1 MKKAR
6 EYYVCDICGAEAPE
20 QIVYRG
26 CDQTDA
32 YGTRPVGWTRGFNV
46 HVDICQRCTEKLDV
60 ENRLKQNEKR
70 IEDLKIPLSTSRR

>member
-20 QIVYRG
+20 QIIYRG

-46 HVDICQRCTEKLDV
+46 HVDICKKCTEKLGV